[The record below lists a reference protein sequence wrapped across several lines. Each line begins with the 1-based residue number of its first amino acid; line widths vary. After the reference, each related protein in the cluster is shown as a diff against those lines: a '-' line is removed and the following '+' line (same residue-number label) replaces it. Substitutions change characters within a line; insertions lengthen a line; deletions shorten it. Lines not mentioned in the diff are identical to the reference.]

1 MTDGQPEIAHD
12 SRKDVVIV
20 LRHYRFILFLLVAA
34 IVVALLTGLAADV
47 AYTATTEVEIDVTN
61 VTALSGRN
69 DLTPKLETFEELA
82 TSDEVATE
90 VAARLADART
100 PSELLNLISIRATA
114 STPANPGD
122 RITIDA
128 EGSLESDALT
138 LAGTWAE
145 VLAEKAS
152 ATTVDPEAV
161 RSLQAAR
168 AATQARLDEVDPTAT
183 RELAST
189 SADLSNKR
197 QRLIGLRT
205 SIAELDDALAFIRDH
220 PEVSLDELRVALGV
234 LLAEVDN
241 PPYETP
247 QELAN
252 GLQLRRDFLSTLTP
266 RIEAQIEELV
276 QQEEDLSLESAEF
289 AAARAALQGTQQ
301 NLVTA
306 DVLAATATVTADV
319 IPGTSTVSGGVNWLA
334 RIGAAAA
341 FGLVAGVAGAFALEY
356 LGPSLRS
363 WRRRSGWPPQEEG

>member
-1 MTDGQPEIAHD
+1 
-12 SRKDVVIV
+12 
-20 LRHYRFILFLLVAA
+20 
-34 IVVALLTGLAADV
+34 
-47 AYTATTEVEIDVTN
+47 
-61 VTALSGRN
+61 
-69 DLTPKLETFEELA
+69 
-82 TSDEVATE
+82 
-90 VAARLADART
+90 
-100 PSELLNLISIRATA
+100 
-114 STPANPGD
+114 
-122 RITIDA
+122 
-128 EGSLESDALT
+128 LESDALT